1 MHPVNEILFHFGMR
15 LSRTKGLIRP
25 PSDFMAAYR
34 RNLEELKEDSKGFRV
49 FKDLQYDV
57 GAHPESYVERECTFA
72 ARQIAA
78 VKPISILDIGSY
90 RHFVLGLLAHFD
102 VTTVDVRSRAPIS
115 SKETVITCDAKKF
128 SLPDDAFDVVLS
140 LSTLEHLGLVR
151 YGDEFDFEAD
161 RKALREVVRVLK
173 PGGHLILT
181 TTITRAEPSVG
192 FNAHRIYSHEM
203 LRERL
208 LDLTCIEEAFYSVA
222 LQRFC
227 SFDQIT
233 TAPEAWDVYCGCW
246 NKP

>member
-1 MHPVNEILFHFGMR
+1 MR
-15 LSRTKGLIRP
+15 LSRMKGVIRP

-34 RNLEELKEDSKGFRV
+34 RNLEELEREPKGFRV

-72 ARQIAA
+72 TRQIAA
-78 VKPISILDIGSY
+78 VKPDSILDIGSY

-115 SKETVITCDAKKF
+115 GKETVITCDAKKL
-128 SLPDDAFDVVLS
+128 SLPDDAFDAVLS
-140 LSTLEHLGLVR
+140 LSTLEHLGLGR

-161 RKALREVVRVLK
+161 RKALREMVRVLK

-181 TTITRAEPSVG
+181 TNITRAEPSVG

-203 LRERL
+203 LRERF
-208 LDLTCIEEAFYSVA
+208 LDLTCAEEAFYSVA

-227 SFDQIT
+227 SFEQIT
-233 TAPEAWDVYCGCW
+233 AAPEAWDVYCGCW
-246 NKP
+246 KKP

>member
-1 MHPVNEILFHFGMR
+1 MHWVNEILFHFGMR
-15 LSRTKGLIRP
+15 LSRMKGVIRP

-34 RNLEELKEDSKGFRV
+34 RNLEELKRDPNEFRV

-57 GAHPESYVERECTFA
+57 GAHPESYVEGECMFA

-78 VKPISILDIGSY
+78 VKPDSILDIGSY

-102 VTTVDVRSRAPIS
+102 VTTVDVRGRAPIS
-115 SKETVITCDAKKF
+115 AKETVVTCDAKKL
-128 SLPDDAFDVVLS
+128 SIPDHAFDVVLS
-140 LSTLEHLGLVR
+140 LSTLEHLGLAR
-151 YGDEFDFEAD
+151 YGDDFDFEAD
-161 RKALREVVRVLK
+161 RKGLREMARVLK

-181 TTITRAEPSVG
+181 TIITRAEPSVG
-192 FNAHRIYSHEM
+192 FNAHRIYSREM

-233 TAPEAWDVYCGCW
+233 TAPQAWDVYCGCW
-246 NKP
+246 KKP